1 MANGQYNWATER
13 KQENNNNFFIKKSGN
28 ENLPKFSDT
37 FLSTDGSDRSC
48 SKSSFSSNSSTS
60 SWGASTSGKQYE
72 TTTNVVLEKRFDW
85 DGLVD
90 NVFKEEKR
98 KTDSDTTNKKS

>member
-1 MANGQYNWATER
+1 MENGKYNWTTASNE
-13 KQENNNNFFIKKSGN
+13 ENRNNFSVSSGN

-37 FLSTDGSDRSC
+37 FLSTDGSGGSC
-48 SKSSFSSNSSTS
+48 SKSSFSSSSNSN
-60 SWGASTSGKQYE
+60 SWGASTSGKLYE

-90 NVFKEEKR
+90 KVFKDEKG
-98 KTDSDTTNKKS
+98 KTFNSAAKN